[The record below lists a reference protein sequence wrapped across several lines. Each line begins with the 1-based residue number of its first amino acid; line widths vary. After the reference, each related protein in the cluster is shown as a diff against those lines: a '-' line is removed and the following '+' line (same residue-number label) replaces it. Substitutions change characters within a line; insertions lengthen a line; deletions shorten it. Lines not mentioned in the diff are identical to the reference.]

1 MHTTKD
7 IAMHIWCIYA
17 NQKWYSS
24 NAVYER
30 EKNYLYIVG
39 TREDKQ
45 ENTGRKA
52 GTWYEHIGQILRQI
66 FL

>member
-1 MHTTKD
+1 MQIK
-7 IAMHIWCIYA
+7 
-17 NQKWYSS
+17 S
-24 NAVYER
+24 NTAVIGYTR
-30 EKNYLYIVG
+30 DKNYLYFVG

-45 ENTGRKA
+45 ENTVKKT